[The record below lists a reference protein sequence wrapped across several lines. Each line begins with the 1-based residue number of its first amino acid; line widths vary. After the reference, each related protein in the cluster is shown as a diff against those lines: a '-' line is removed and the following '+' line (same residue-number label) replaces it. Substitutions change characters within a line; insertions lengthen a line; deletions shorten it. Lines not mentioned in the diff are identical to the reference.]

1 MKKKYLSPH
10 GYISGIAL
18 NKYIAEVAE
27 KFVLLKYIR
36 FRTWVKLVQELPS
49 GGWAL
54 RVRHRSFVGQP
65 DDSHQ
70 NPIYEE
76 LDVEET
82 LECDKL
88 IIATGTANKPEIPN
102 IPTFDF
108 KPPVKHSREMLVY
121 DAALQSPCVER
132 VTVIGAAKAAY
143 DAVYLAMKAGKKVD
157 WIIRPNGRGPLS
169 VYPATMFGINSM
181 NIGFSQ
187 LFAKFSPSIDS
198 TGDWWHW
205 ALHTT
210 WIGVLV
216 TRLFWVVATLICN
229 AYAEYSRSEKA
240 GKLRP
245 MPNR

>member
-1 MKKKYLSPH
+1 MKKKYLSPN

-27 KFVLLKYIR
+27 KFDLLKYIR
-36 FRTWVKLVQELPS
+36 FRTWVKLVEELPS

-54 RVRHRSFVGQP
+54 RVQHKSSTYQPRSL
-65 DDSHQ
+65 Q
-70 NPIYEE
+70 NPIYQG

-88 IIATGTANKPEIPN
+88 IIATGTANQPEIPN
-102 IPTFDF
+102 IPKFDF
-108 KPPVKHSREMLVY
+108 ELPIKHSREMLEY
-121 DAALQSPCVER
+121 DAALQSPCVKR

-157 WIIRPNGRGPLS
+157 WVIRPNGRGPLS
-169 VYPATMFGINSM
+169 VYPGTMFGINSM
-181 NIGFSQ
+181 NVSFSQ

-216 TRLFWVVATLICN
+216 TRIFWVVATLICN
-229 AYAEYSRSEKA
+229 AYAGYSRSENA